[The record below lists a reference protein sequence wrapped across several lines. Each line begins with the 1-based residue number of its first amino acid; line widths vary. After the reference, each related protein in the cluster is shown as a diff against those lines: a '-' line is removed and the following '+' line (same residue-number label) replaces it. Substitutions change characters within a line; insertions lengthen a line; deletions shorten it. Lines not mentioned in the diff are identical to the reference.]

1 MFEIIQKNNEQ
12 QVSENAEPPK
22 GGKSLALS
30 EVQRSWDD
38 LKMDE
43 NKILAKKTGDR
54 EIRDAPAAVV
64 KKT

>member
-1 MFEIIQKNNEQ
+1 MFEIIQKNNER

-43 NKILAKKTGDR
+43 KKLLTKQTGQNLIR
-54 EIRDAPAAVV
+54 EAPAAVV